1 MAAYVTLTED
11 KFGPISKSGV
21 QADDFNDVDNSYV
34 RRPLHGMM
42 IPEDSYA
49 TITVRFSNNKKLKV
63 LANTS
68 SQEVYKNTSTTNMI
82 VQRVDE
88 SRQEKQQI
96 IETFGEDFVYYYGQR
111 PRMITVSAMLPES
124 EEFQYAQEFW
134 TNYDRVL
141 RGTKLVTRDARVFF
155 TVAGQLFEGYLSTAQ
170 TSRTADQPR
179 LIQLSFQMYVTHS
192 YYLSSLRNTMT
203 IKSSEALE
211 DNGTLEIE
219 SQREYTEARK
229 GDYLRLP
236 KKLDKTNVR
245 GYDPTKKEYQSD
257 VLKVY
262 RRIVS
267 RGNTLRTLGTGGFDK
282 FPEFDVYSIIY
293 SSDKLKLPVKSNS
306 LLSFPMESAGIST
319 YIDDTLD
326 NTAGVSSA
334 LSGIGNAL
342 ALGVTVATGGL
353 IAYGAVSAIADDIN
367 AFDGDI
373 LDYLNDR
380 IVQPVIDET
389 LEFLGGFVDIGE
401 NLINAGYQL
410 TSIEKPISESSE
422 IQTFSDSV
430 GVLTIESPRPEDE
443 LIFQSDLLDNELPP
457 AETMIYITS
466 GNSNT
471 GSDDFFSIN
480 DDTVIGTSES
490 NILNEVIGL

>member
-21 QADDFNDVDNSYV
+21 QADDFNDTDNSYV

-68 SQEVYKNTSTTNMI
+68 AQDVYKNTSTTNMI

-111 PRMITVSAMLPES
+111 PRIITVSAMLPES

-192 YYLSSLRNTMT
+192 YYLNSLRNTMT
-203 IKSSEALE
+203 INSSESLE
-211 DNGTLEIE
+211 GNETLEIE
-219 SQREYTEARK
+219 SQRTYTESRK
-229 GDYLRLP
+229 GDYLSLP
-236 KKLDKTNVR
+236 KKLDKTNIR
-245 GYDPTKKEYQSD
+245 GYDPTKKDYQSD

-262 RRIVS
+262 QNMV
-267 RGNTLRTLGTGGFDK
+267 TKGGFEQ
-282 FPEFDVYSIIY
+282 FPEFDVYNVIY
-293 SSDKLKLPVKSNS
+293 SSNSLPVKANS
-306 LLSFPMESAGIST
+306 LMSQAIEPSFENTRIVNTSGISS
-319 YIDDTLD
+319 TL
-326 NTAGVSSA
+326 SS
-334 LSGIGNAL
+334 IGNGL
-342 ALGVTVATGGL
+342 ALGVSIAAGGL
-353 IAYGAVSAIADDIN
+353 IAYGALSAIIDDIN
-367 AFDGDI
+367 SFEGDI
-373 LDYLNDR
+373 LDYLNAR
-380 IVQPVIDET
+380 IVQPVVDEALT
-389 LEFLGGFVDIGE
+389 FLGDVIDIGE

-410 TSIEKPISESSE
+410 TSQELPISESSE
-422 IQTFSDSV
+422 IQTYSDSV
-430 GVLTIESPRPEDE
+430 GVLTIESPSPEDE
-443 LIFQSDLLDNELPP
+443 LIFQSDSIDDELPP
-457 AETMIYITS
+457 DETMIYITAS
-466 GNSNT
+466 NSNT
-471 GSDDFFSIN
+471 GSNDFFSIN

>member
-68 SQEVYKNTSTTNMI
+68 AQEVYKNTSTTNMI

-192 YYLSSLRNTMT
+192 YYLNALRHTMT
-203 IKSSEALE
+203 IKSSESLE
-211 DNGTLEIE
+211 GNETLEIE
-219 SQREYTEARK
+219 SQGRYTDYRK
-229 GDYLRLP
+229 GDYLSLP
-236 KKLDKTNVR
+236 KKLDKTNIR

-257 VLKVY
+257 VLRVY
-262 RRIVS
+262 QIMAAESTFLRITGE
-267 RGNTLRTLGTGGFDK
+267 RGFEQ
-282 FPEFDVYSIIY
+282 FPEFDVYTNIY
-293 SSDKLKLPVKSNS
+293 NSAQLPVKHNS
-306 LLSFPMESAGIST
+306 LMSRGWMLSDLST
-319 YIDDTLD
+319 FIDDTSD
-326 NTAGVSSA
+326 STSGNSST
-334 LSGIGNAL
+334 LSSIGNGL
-342 ALGVTVATGGL
+342 ALGVSIAAGGL
-353 IAYGAVSAIADDIN
+353 IAYGAVSAVVDDIN
-367 AFDGDI
+367 SFDGDI
-373 LDYLNDR
+373 LDYLNAR
-380 IVQPVIDET
+380 IVQPVVDEVLT
-389 LEFLGGFVDIGE
+389 FVGDVVDIGE

-443 LIFQSDLLDNELPP
+443 LILQSDSLDDELPP
-457 AETMIYITS
+457 DETMIYITS
-466 GNSNT
+466 GSSNT
-471 GSDDFFSIN
+471 GSNDFFSIN

>member
-11 KFGPISKSGV
+11 KFGPISKLGV
-21 QADDFNDVDNSYV
+21 QADDFNDTDNSYV

-68 SQEVYKNTSTTNMI
+68 AQDVYKNTSTTNMI

-192 YYLSSLRNTMT
+192 YYLNALRHTMA
-203 IKSSEALE
+203 IKSSEPLD
-211 DNGTLEIE
+211 DNETLEIE
-219 SQREYTEARK
+219 SQGRYTDYRK
-229 GDYLRLP
+229 GDYLSLP
-236 KKLDKTNVR
+236 KKLDKTNIR
-245 GYDPTKKEYQSD
+245 GYDPTKKEYQND

-262 RRIVS
+262 QQMVID
-267 RGNTLRTLGTGGFDK
+267 NNFAKITGTSGFEQ
-282 FPEFDVYSIIY
+282 FPEFDVYNIMYNSAQ
-293 SSDKLKLPVKSNS
+293 LPVKKNS
-306 LLSFPMESAGIST
+306 LLSFPMESTGVST
-319 YIDDTLD
+319 FIDDTLD
-326 NTAGVSSA
+326 NTSGNSST
-334 LSGIGNAL
+334 LSSIGNGL
-342 ALGVTVATGGL
+342 ASGVAIVAGGL
-353 IAYGAVSAIADDIN
+353 IAYGVVSAIADDFN
-367 AFDGDI
+367 SFEGDI
-373 LDYLNDR
+373 LDYLNAR
-380 IVQPVIDET
+380 IVQPVVDEA
-389 LEFLGGFVDIGE
+389 LAFVGDVVDIGE

-410 TSIEKPISESSE
+410 TSIEKPISESGE

-430 GVLTIESPRPEDE
+430 GVLTIDTSRPEDE
-443 LIFQSDLLDNELPP
+443 LIFQSDSLDDELPP
-457 AETMIYITS
+457 DETMVYITS

-471 GSDDFFSIN
+471 GSNDFFSIN